1 MKRRTNGIFALI
13 FGVTLAALLVIFI
26 SSCSRGGKNV
36 ATADFAVEAAAE
48 EAQVMMKAAAAPRM
62 AKAVAVDSAAFS
74 NSTSSSSSGQDISE
88 KSVDENTERK
98 LIKTGDISLEVQ
110 SLDEAAKAIGEW
122 AAKFGGYVESSYS
135 GESDGNVKAR
145 IPSERF
151 DDAMAAAGNLGEVKS
166 QSVSSEDVTERFYDL
181 KTRLETKKVM
191 RGRLEDYLS
200 KAKDMKDLL
209 QIERELNSVVTDI
222 ESMEGSM
229 RRLSSKID
237 YSSITVSYSLPY
249 RADPK
254 GGSFKWPDFGDGFRR
269 FASHIVDFFAWLV
282 KVVLYVVI
290 CGIPLL
296 ALVSLLFWLLFGKVG
311 LVRRIF
317 RRLK

>member
-26 SSCSRGGKNV
+26 SSCSRGGNNV
-36 ATADFAVEAAAE
+36 LTDGCAVGTAAE
-48 EAQVMMKAAAAPRM
+48 EAPVMMKAAAQRM
-62 AKAVAVDSAAFS
+62 AKTMAVDSAAFS
-74 NSTSSSSSGQDISE
+74 NSSASSSFGQDISE
-88 KSVDENTERK
+88 SSVDENTERK
-98 LIKTGDISLEVQ
+98 LIKTGGISLEVQ
-110 SLDEAAKAIGEW
+110 SLDAAAKAAGEW

-135 GESDGNVKAR
+135 GESDGTVKVR

-151 DDAMAAAGNLGEVKS
+151 DEAMAEAGNLGEVKS

-181 KTRLETKKVM
+181 KTRLEAKKVM

-249 RADPK
+249 RADPD

-269 FASHIVDFFAWLV
+269 FASHIVDFFVGFV
-282 KVVLYVVI
+282 KAVLYIVI
-290 CGIPLL
+290 CGIPVL
-296 ALVSLLFWLLFGKVG
+296 AFAALLFWLLFGKVG
-311 LVRRIF
+311 LARKIF
-317 RRLK
+317 RSLK